1 MCLVVLSGNLDAV
14 KVLLEHG
21 ANVEIG
27 EQDGYTPMHGA
38 GFQGRAEIA
47 RVLIEHGVPPSSKHK
62 DGFTPLHR
70 ACWGKE
76 QRHAD
81 TVRVLLEA
89 GVNAGELSDA
99 GTMCR
104 DVTTNPATLS
114 VLDEF
119 VVKSGKSRLKRK
131 SKAELDL

>member
-1 MCLVVLSGNLDAV
+1 MLLD
-14 KVLLEHG
+14 HG

-38 GFQGRAEIA
+38 GFQGRSEIA
-47 RVLIEHGVPPSSKHK
+47 DLLAKSGVPLSSKHK
-62 DGFTPLHR
+62 DGFTPIHR

-76 QRHAD
+76 QRHSD

-89 GVNAGELSDA
+89 GVNANEKSDA

-104 DVTTNPATLS
+104 DVTTNPATIV

-119 VVKSGKSRLKRK
+119 VTRSGRTKRK
-131 SKAELDL
+131 SKSDL